1 MSQQQ
6 PGSYQ
11 GGVYDDDEISVSWG
25 KETVAPG
32 GNYPPMA
39 SNCQIFTHIMAFAQI
54 SNNRIL
60 IIKGKENAE
69 QMYV

>member
-11 GGVYDDDEISVSWG
+11 GGVYDDDDDEISVSWG

-39 SNCQIFTHIMAFAQI
+39 S
-54 SNNRIL
+54 
-60 IIKGKENAE
+60 KK
-69 QMYV
+69 